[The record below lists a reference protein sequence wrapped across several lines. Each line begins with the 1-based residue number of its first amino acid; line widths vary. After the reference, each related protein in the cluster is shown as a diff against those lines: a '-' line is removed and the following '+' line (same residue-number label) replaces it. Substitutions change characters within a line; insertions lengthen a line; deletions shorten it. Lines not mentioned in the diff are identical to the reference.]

1 MVMVNDLAVRFCIV
15 VVGVFLATLFG
26 SFVLKFS
33 CALFNFI
40 AGVSGAPSSPMA
52 TRTPVIA
59 SLDKSNS
66 ELRGDEEVG
75 NEMVVILPGVP
86 MPTFEWAMRILFF
99 ATLVNTSGSFIIFRF
114 VRLVGLASGGGALA
128 DLSIFLISSPCGIL
142 VLGGICAAMLPTNFG
157 KGLLVSL
164 LFHLLVVVFAAVF
177 VGVYVLI
184 TLALGLSL
192 PSFG

>member
-1 MVMVNDLAVRFCIV
+1 MVNDLAVQFCEV
-15 VVGVFLATLFG
+15 LVGFFLATLLG
-26 SFVLKFS
+26 SFILKFS
-33 CALFNFI
+33 CAIYNLI

-59 SLDKSNS
+59 TLDQSNA
-66 ELRGDEEVG
+66 ELEGDGEEVG
-75 NEMVVILPGVP
+75 NEMVGILPGVP
-86 MPTFEWAMRILFF
+86 IPTFEWAMRILFF

-114 VRLVGLASGGGALA
+114 VRLVGLTPGRGPLA

-142 VLGGICAAMLPTNFG
+142 VLGGICAAMLPTSFG

-177 VGVYVLI
+177 AGVYVLI
-184 TLALGLSL
+184 AMAAGLPMPRLA
-192 PSFG
+192 